1 MFRAD
6 VHTDLLVMDV
16 GLLIGMN
23 GWQMA
28 EAGMEL
34 RLGLET
40 LFITVYVGNVVMG
53 YGRLGGGIGA
63 LKPFAVDV
71 VGGGF
76 GSCWGGRGIV
86 VYSGGGGE

>member
-1 MFRAD
+1 M
-6 VHTDLLVMDV
+6 HIDLLV
-16 GLLIGMN
+16 MN

-53 YGRLGGGIGA
+53 YGRLGAG
-63 LKPFAVDV
+63 
-71 VGGGF
+71 
-76 GSCWGGRGIV
+76 
-86 VYSGGGGE
+86 

>member
-1 MFRAD
+1 M
-6 VHTDLLVMDV
+6 HIDLLVMDV

-40 LFITVYVGNVVMG
+40 LFITVYAENAVM
-53 YGRLGGGIGA
+53 R
-63 LKPFAVDV
+63 
-71 VGGGF
+71 
-76 GSCWGGRGIV
+76 
-86 VYSGGGGE
+86 

>member
-1 MFRAD
+1 MAD
-6 VHTDLLVMDV
+6 GRGGDGAKAGVGDV
-16 GLLIGMN
+16 VYYRVRGECGN
-23 GWQMA
+23 GVWA
-28 EAGMEL
+28 
-34 RLGLET
+34 
-40 LFITVYVGNVVMG
+40 V
-53 YGRLGGGIGA
+53 GGGIGA